1 MIFIDSW
8 VWLELSLEG
17 DRRRAAGK
25 VVQRMRNEGGVI
37 ATTVLMEVGYRLRR
51 QADARRA
58 NRVLAAIRRFES
70 LTIEPVTTAIALD
83 AIEIQDKYYER
94 RELEVSYADAVHVAT
109 AVATGCDRLYYGDPD
124 FEDIDELDTV
134 IVN

>member
-1 MIFIDSW
+1 VIFIDSW

-83 AIEIQDKYYER
+83 AIEIRDKYYER

-109 AVATGCDRLYYGDPD
+109 AVATGFIP
-124 FEDIDELDTV
+124 V
-134 IVN
+134 IRISRTSMNSTR